1 MEYYHAGV
9 CSPYRPDG
17 SQVMTENLDAKK
29 TQEREVRQYSKG
41 EEIAN
46 SVSHGVGAV
55 LSVAALVLLVVE
67 AQAHG
72 GGTRLVAALLMGG
85 GLVVEY
91 TFSTLY
97 HAIVNPEAKR
107 RLRVLDHCGIYLLI
121 AGSYAPYALVTLADH
136 GGPALCAIV
145 WIIAGAGIIAEC
157 AMRERQPKWL
167 SAVIYVAMG
176 WLVVFCASDLI
187 ALLPATAFALLLA
200 GGICYT
206 AGAVFYAFKRVPYL
220 HFVFHLLTLAGSILM
235 VVSVLVYVM

>member
-1 MEYYHAGV
+1 MTRKHDAEKTGV
-9 CSPYRPDG
+9 
-17 SQVMTENLDAKK
+17 
-29 TQEREVRQYSKG
+29 QELRQYSKG

-55 LSVAALVLLVVE
+55 LSVAALVLLVAE

-72 GGTRLVAALLMGG
+72 GGPRLVAALLMGG

-97 HAIVNPEAKR
+97 HAIADPEAKR

-136 GGPALCAIV
+136 GGPAFCAIV
-145 WIIAGAGIIAEC
+145 WGIAVVGIIAEC

-167 SAVIYVAMG
+167 SAVIYVTMG
-176 WLVVFCASDLI
+176 WLVVFRVSDLV
-187 ALLPATAFALLLA
+187 ALLPAPAFALLLA

-206 AGAVFYAFKRVPYL
+206 AGAVFYAFKRIPYL

-235 VVSVLVYVM
+235 VVSVLLYVM